1 MKGSGCQAKESA
13 FQTVYSFTLHP
24 AHSEFR
30 TPAWRIAPPR
40 LRIPVQLNPFK
51 PPPLFFV
58 TPKCKQIRASVV
70 NSIDCKVPALRML
83 IVTPWKGL
91 SL

>member
-13 FQTVYSFTLHP
+13 FQTLYWFTLHP

-30 TPAWRIAPPR
+30 TPAWRIAPPGCGF
-40 LRIPVQLNPFK
+40 LFNSILSSLPPF
-51 PPPLFFV
+51 FFV